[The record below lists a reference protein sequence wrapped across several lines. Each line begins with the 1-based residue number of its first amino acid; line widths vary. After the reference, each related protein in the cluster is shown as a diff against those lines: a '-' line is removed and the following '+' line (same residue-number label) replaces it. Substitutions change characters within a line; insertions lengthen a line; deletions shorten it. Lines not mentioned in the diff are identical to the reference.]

1 MKHTD
6 IVWEIQWIYKEGK
19 EETLVSV
26 SGDGRVIEWSLRKGL
41 ECAELFQLKR
51 ETNPNVKDVYAGS
64 GIEARTGPMSF
75 IMTGGLSIDFPND
88 VDSLLYFTATE
99 DCTILQCSKSYTE
112 NALGT
117 FHGHTGPIYKVRC
130 NPFWDTLE
138 NPIFLSCGY
147 DWTVR
152 VWSSDQPGEKLVCC
166 YQGRESTVDPSNK
179 NEDQLKE

>member
-6 IVWEIQWIYKEGK
+6 IVWEIQWIHKEGK
-19 EETLVSV
+19 EETLVSI

-41 ECAELFQLKR
+41 ELSELFQLKR

-64 GIEARTGPMSF
+64 GIETRTGPMSF

-88 VDSLLYFTATE
+88 EDGLLYFTATE

-117 FHGHTGPIYKVRC
+117 FHGHTGPIYKIRC
-130 NPFWDTLE
+130 NPFWNSLE

-152 VWSSDQPGEKLVCC
+152 VWSSDQP
-166 YQGRESTVDPSNK
+166 
-179 NEDQLKE
+179 